1 MEANVLSL
9 LSDSPVTLYS
19 LQKASGLSQTA
30 LTMALIGLGG
40 RVAVQDGG
48 LVLAPEPTPVAKV
61 PAGPRGP
68 TAKVQ
73 PRLQRPSWNP
83 ATAPSSTLTFSW
95 LHGISWPPE
104 PSRRAGM
111 VGRQPGILS
120 RLSEDCTG
128 SGGFGP
134 RAFVQGASPRGIVFL
149 LVGNTNGQPTSQGAN
164 HGSHQLRI
172 HLAHEPR

>member
-48 LVLAPEPTPVAKV
+48 IVLAPEPTPVAKV

-73 PRLQRPSWNP
+73 PRLVACQAAFMELCNRPEGV
-83 ATAPSSTLTFSW
+83 TAKALLESSNGTF
-95 LHGISWPPE
+95 LYTDI
-104 PSRRAGM
+104 
-111 VGRQPGILS
+111 
-120 RLSEDCTG
+120 
-128 SGGFGP
+128 
-134 RAFVQGASPRGIVFL
+134 L
-149 LVGNTNGQPTSQGAN
+149 LVARNLLASGTIQEGR
-164 HGSHQLRI
+164 HGRKATWNLI
-172 HLAHEPR
+172 TPE